1 MDQDKGYYAAQP
13 PQYPQQA
20 HPAYGQPVY
29 GEAASYQ
36 PQTGYSPA
44 PQGYYAQPT
53 PQANPVIIQQ
63 QPPPQN
69 RPADD
74 CLLSVPAYVVVLMLV
89 AREPTVWKLLLLLG
103 VLGT

>member
-74 CLLSVPAYVVVLMLV
+74 CCMGCALG
-89 AREPTVWKLLLLLG
+89 LLLENQQFGNYSCCLECWAHESEYI
-103 VLGT
+103 

>member
-36 PQTGYSPA
+36 PQPGYPQTPA
-44 PQGYYAQPT
+44 QGYYAQPT

-63 QPPPQN
+63 QPHPQN
-69 RPADD
+69 SADD
-74 CLLSVPAYVVVLMLV
+74 CLLSAPAYVVVLM
-89 AREPTVWKLLLLLG
+89 
-103 VLGT
+103 